1 MTIKDSHSAERQ
13 LFQLQKKGFEDV
25 NKNLEKINEA
35 ATKPE
40 VQQVKIVTD
49 ESQLADNF
57 FRMLRGQKGEKGEQ
71 GNSIKGDKGDKG
83 EKGKDSTVVGPKGDK
98 GDSIKGDKGD
108 KGEKGD
114 KGDKGEPGID
124 GKSVSKEEL
133 SKIYKTLKEST
144 AGNKVVGISSL
155 KHLTDVDYSGLT
167 QDASGNYILGSG
179 GGAYTLPTASATVLG
194 GVKVGTGLA
203 VDAGT
208 GILSATDAGGTV
220 TSVAALTIG
229 TTGTDLSST
238 VANGTT
244 TPAITL
250 QVPTASATNRGAL
263 SSTDW
268 STFNSKQAAL
278 GFTAENTANK
288 STDIALG
295 TSDTLYPSQKAVK
308 TYADSLVVGL
318 LDYRGAYDASVNTFP
333 ATGGSGA
340 AGAVLK
346 GDMWILSVAGTLGG
360 VAVQIGDS
368 VIANVD
374 TPGQTAGNW
383 NILNSNIAYVPEDVA
398 NKVTSISGASTDT
411 QYPSAKLVY
420 DQLGTKLTPTGVGSN
435 LTLARV
441 AGSTYSTIQH
451 WRNNITSPGI
461 IAGGAVT
468 DAGGGTINVTAGQGI
483 LKDTASVT
491 ATSYF
496 CDWPASNGL
505 TIPTD
510 TVRYIGVEW
519 NAGTPQ
525 VVALATDTF
534 DYLTAVP
541 LAVVINEAGT
551 LHFQDG
557 DRHLISNSIS
567 NTMERFEHTLPFARD
582 ERLGGLILGETGTRN
597 ITMSAGKVWEK
608 LTELTVSA
616 FNSAAADTFE
626 AYYRASPSG
635 FTRVAGLTQWPNTQY
650 DDGSGT
656 LATLSSNKYGVLW
669 FFLEPDDGMI
679 IMIYGRAQYN
689 SAAAAQ
695 AESAPSPYPDRVSTG
710 CVLMGRIIF
719 LKNAA
724 TAASIESAFTTQ
736 FSPSL
741 STSHS
746 NLSNLDYANAGHT
759 GFAAIAGSVSQA
771 FSAAS
776 IELGHA
782 TDTTIS
788 RVSAGVVAVEG
799 VTIPTISSTSTMTNK
814 RNQPRSSTTT
824 STATLTPALATA
836 NVWQLTA
843 QAEALTVAAPTGT
856 PVLGEVI
863 HILIL
868 DNATARAITWNATY
882 KAMGEALKTTTT
894 ISKRMEA
901 IAVYDGTDWL
911 TTTVNEV

>member
-98 GDSIKGDKGD
+98 GDSIKGDKGDKGEKGDKGD

-333 ATGGSGA
+333 ASGGSGT

-383 NILNSNIAYVPEDVA
+383 DILNSNIAYVPEDVA

-411 QYPSAKLVY
+411 QYTSAKLVY
-420 DQLGTKLTPTGVGSN
+420 DQLALKAPLISPAFTTPN
-435 LTLARV
+435 L
-441 AGSTYSTIQH
+441 
-451 WRNNITSPGI
+451 
-461 IAGGAVT
+461 
-468 DAGGGTINVTAGQGI
+468 
-483 LKDTASVT
+483 
-491 ATSYF
+491 
-496 CDWPASNGL
+496 
-505 TIPTD
+505 
-510 TVRYIGVEW
+510 
-519 NAGTPQ
+519 GTPS
-525 VVALATDTF
+525 
-534 DYLTAVP
+534 
-541 LAVVINEAGT
+541 AGT
-551 LHFQDG
+551 LTNCTG
-557 DRHLISNSIS
+557 
-567 NTMERFEHTLPFARD
+567 LP
-582 ERLGGLILGETGTRN
+582 I
-597 ITMSAGKVWEK
+597 
-608 LTELTVSA
+608 
-616 FNSAAADTFE
+616 
-626 AYYRASPSG
+626 
-635 FTRVAGLTQWPNTQY
+635 AGLV
-650 DDGSGT
+650 
-656 LATLSSNKYGVLW
+656 A
-669 FFLEPDDGMI
+669 
-679 IMIYGRAQYN
+679 
-689 SAAAAQ
+689 
-695 AESAPSPYPDRVSTG
+695 
-710 CVLMGRIIF
+710 
-719 LKNAA
+719 
-724 TAASIESAFTTQ
+724 
-736 FSPSL
+736 
-741 STSHS
+741 STSTA
-746 NLSNLDYANAGHT
+746 LGV
-759 GFAAIAGSVSQA
+759 G
-771 FSAAS
+771 S

-843 QAEALTVAAPTGT
+843 QAEALTIAAPTGT

-863 HILIL
+863 QILIK

-882 KAMGEALKTTTT
+882 KALGEALKTTTT

-901 IAVYDGTDWL
+901 IAVFDGTDWL
-911 TTTVNEV
+911 TTTVNEI